1 MTCPNIYSR
10 RLSFAIYGVPSLRT
24 TTSVSCVLFFLRRLT
39 QAKKIKYTI
48 CIVNRAKKWL
58 TQNQYVSFLL
68 FSQDK
73 TEKQLPLKQFEC
85 LFIWSKR
92 LRSTSSACIKKE
104 WAHKLKGACAVVAAK
119 RVKQPIQRKE
129 VY

>member
-24 TTSVSCVLFFLRRLT
+24 TTNVSCVLFFARRLT
-39 QAKKIKYTI
+39 QAKKIKYTN

-68 FSQDK
+68 FSQER
-73 TEKQLPLKQFEC
+73 TEKQSLPRQSES
-85 LFIWSKR
+85 LFIWSRR
-92 LRSTSSACIKKE
+92 LKNMFGACTKKE
-104 WAHKLKGACAVVAAK
+104 WAPKLKGACAVVAAK
-119 RVKQPIQRKE
+119 RVKQPII
-129 VY
+129 